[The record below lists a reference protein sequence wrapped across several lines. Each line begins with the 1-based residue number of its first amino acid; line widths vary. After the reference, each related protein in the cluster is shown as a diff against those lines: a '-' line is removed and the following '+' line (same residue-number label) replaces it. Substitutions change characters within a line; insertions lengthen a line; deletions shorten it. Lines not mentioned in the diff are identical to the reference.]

1 MSRICRQWHIVA
13 FWEQQCAWHYQPSL
27 WYMTD
32 AAQNQAQ
39 IVFFKILPSSLVCHI
54 QLTKISSQHLYHSRL
69 ATDVARDKVT
79 ELSNMRR
86 PCQSSLTAA
95 TRPQTSD
102 THRHIAITGQHTEYV
117 TSRHDQTHAVCVK
130 TARNKKVLSHLYRN
144 Y

>member
-1 MSRICRQWHIVA
+1 
-13 FWEQQCAWHYQPSL
+13 
-27 WYMTD
+27 MTD

-39 IVFFKILPSSLVCHI
+39 IVFFLILPSSLVCHI

-117 TSRHDQTHAVCVK
+117 MSRHDQTHAVRHVTF
-130 TARNKKVLSHLYRN
+130 TAVLHLDCTLHQKYTQTHEW
-144 Y
+144 